1 MKKIVLATGN
11 DHKTEE
17 FNDLFADSEFKILSA
32 VKFGG
37 MPEVIE
43 DGNTFQSNAYL
54 KAYALSKQIDKK
66 HWVIA
71 DDSGLEVDHLAGAP
85 GIYSARYA
93 GVGASDIENMDKLLK
108 NLKGL
113 SKSERRAR
121 FRCVLCLIDK
131 DSGNYYFE
139 GTCEGKIGLKPKGKF
154 GFGYDPIFIP
164 DGHKASFAE
173 LGESIKS
180 QLSHRARAV
189 LACKQF
195 FKKKL

>member
-32 VKFGG
+32 VKYGG

-131 DSGNYYFE
+131 DSGTYYFE
-139 GTCEGKIGLKPKGKF
+139 GICEGKIGLKPKGKF

>member
-17 FNDLFADSEFKILSA
+17 FNDLFADSEIKILSA

-131 DSGNYYFE
+131 DSGTYYFE
-139 GTCEGKIGLKPKGKF
+139 GTCKGKIGLKPKGKF

-195 FKKKL
+195 FKEKL

>member
-32 VKFGG
+32 VKFGE

-93 GVGASDIENMDKLLK
+93 GVGASD
-108 NLKGL
+108 
-113 SKSERRAR
+113 
-121 FRCVLCLIDK
+121 
-131 DSGNYYFE
+131 Y
-139 GTCEGKIGLKPKGKF
+139 
-154 GFGYDPIFIP
+154 
-164 DGHKASFAE
+164 
-173 LGESIKS
+173 
-180 QLSHRARAV
+180 
-189 LACKQF
+189 
-195 FKKKL
+195 

>member
-131 DSGNYYFE
+131 DSGTYYFE
-139 GTCEGKIGLKPKGKF
+139 GICEGKIGLKPKGKF